1 MEDTSLAST
10 LQYEPAATE
19 KHVDFMFPMQFTWI
33 QHSLHSSSHVVSDS
47 NVTISGRWKRTL
59 LLRGTDF
66 LRLLAQKGHCC
77 GMAALR

>member
-1 MEDTSLAST
+1 MENTSLAST
-10 LQYEPAATE
+10 LQYETAHTE

-33 QHSLHSSSHVVSDS
+33 QHSLHSSSHVAPDS
-47 NVTISGRWKRTL
+47 NVTISGGKELCCW
-59 LLRGTDF
+59 GTDF